1 MIEILCENWHILK
14 KSISLLEKSYKRCQ
28 KIDINKEEDIEK
40 IETFANRYTRS
51 VDILLNKFLRSL
63 DLVEAEEITRRLD
76 ILIRAERRG
85 FVENYEILLEMKNLR
100 NELAHEYIEELFLE
114 KIVVIEEYSKKLF
127 DIFKKIEKYMQS
139 YSYCEDR

>member
-114 KIVVIEEYSKKLF
+114 KIVVIEEYSQKLF
-127 DIFKKIEKYMQS
+127 DIFKRIEKYMQS

>member
-40 IETFANRYTRS
+40 IETFANRYARS

-127 DIFKKIEKYMQS
+127 DIFKRIEEYMHY

>member
-14 KSISLLEKSYKRCQ
+14 KSISWLEKSYKRCQ

-40 IETFANRYTRS
+40 IETFANRYARS

-139 YSYCEDR
+139 YSYYEDR